1 MINGNTKHP
10 LGMLNDKKY
19 REHSIKNLNSNLK
32 YPDIL
37 VSFLTDN
44 MDIANRYN
52 GNINFSVP
60 NSMEKDSVQILRHN
74 QENLSIKINNYWS
87 SEIFIQSSN
96 KESITFID
104 DKLEKLSEIL
114 DS

>member
-1 MINGNTKHP
+1 MNSTEHP
-10 LGMLNDKKY
+10 LEMLNDKKY
-19 REHSIKNLNSNLK
+19 REHSIRFQNLK

-44 MDIANRYN
+44 MDIANRYA
-52 GNINFSVP
+52 GNVNFSTP
-60 NSMEKDSVQILRHN
+60 NSINKESVQILRHN
-74 QENLSIKINNYWS
+74 TENLSIVPNSFLY

-96 KESITFID
+96 KKSISFID

>member
-1 MINGNTKHP
+1 MINSTEHP
-10 LGMLNDKKY
+10 LGMLNNKKY
-19 REHSIKNLNSNLK
+19 REHSIRNLNSK

-44 MDIANRYN
+44 MDIANRYD
-52 GNINFSVP
+52 GNVNFSTP
-60 NSMEKDSVQILRHN
+60 NSMQKESVQILRHN
-74 QENLSIKINNYWS
+74 TENLSIGLNSFWS

-96 KESITFID
+96 KESISFID

>member
-1 MINGNTKHP
+1 MMNSTEHP
-10 LGMLNDKKY
+10 LGMLNNKKY
-19 REHSIKNLNSNLK
+19 RDYSIKNLNSK

-52 GNINFSVP
+52 GNVNFSVP
-60 NSMEKDSVQILRHN
+60 NSMKKESVQILRN
-74 QENLSIKINNYWS
+74 DTENFSIGLNSFWS
-87 SEIFIQSSN
+87 STIFIQSSN
-96 KESITFID
+96 KESISFID
-104 DKLEKLSEIL
+104 NKLEKLSEIL

>member
-1 MINGNTKHP
+1 MTNVNIWHP
-10 LGMLNDKKY
+10 LEMLNDKKY
-19 REHSIKNLNSNLK
+19 REYSIKNLNSK

-44 MDIANRYN
+44 MDIANRYD
-52 GNINFSVP
+52 GNVNFSTP
-60 NSMEKDSVQILRHN
+60 NSINKESVQILRHN
-74 QENLSIKINNYWS
+74 TEELSIELNSYFDSK
-87 SEIFIQSSN
+87 IFIQSSN
-96 KESITFID
+96 KESISFID

>member
-1 MINGNTKHP
+1 MMNSTEHP
-10 LGMLNDKKY
+10 LGMLNNKKY
-19 REHSIKNLNSNLK
+19 RDYSIKNLNLT

-44 MDIANRYN
+44 MDIANRYA
-52 GNINFSVP
+52 GRVNFSVP
-60 NSMEKDSVQILRHN
+60 NSIKKESVKILRN
-74 QENLSIKINNYWS
+74 NTELLSIVINNYWS
-87 SEIFIQSSN
+87 SDIFIQSSS
-96 KESITFID
+96 KQSISFID

>member
-1 MINGNTKHP
+1 MNSTEHP
-10 LGMLNDKKY
+10 LGMLNNKKY
-19 REHSIKNLNSNLK
+19 REYSIKNLNLK

-44 MDIANRYN
+44 MDVANRYN
-52 GNINFSVP
+52 GSVNFSVP
-60 NSMEKDSVQILRHN
+60 NSMKKESVQILRN
-74 QENLSIKINNYWS
+74 DTENFSIGLNSFWS
-87 SEIFIQSSN
+87 STIFIQSSN
-96 KESITFID
+96 KESISFID

>member
-1 MINGNTKHP
+1 MNSTEHP
-10 LGMLNDKKY
+10 LGMLNNKKY
-19 REHSIKNLNSNLK
+19 RDYSIKNLNST

-44 MDIANRYN
+44 MDIANRYA
-52 GNINFSVP
+52 GNVYFSAA
-60 NSMEKDSVQILRHN
+60 NSMKKESVQILRN
-74 QENLSIKINNYWS
+74 NAGSLSIVPNSYWS
-87 SEIFIQSSN
+87 SEIFIQSSS
-96 KESITFID
+96 KESISFID

>member
-1 MINGNTKHP
+1 MMNSTEHP
-10 LGMLNDKKY
+10 LGMLNNKKY
-19 REHSIKNLNSNLK
+19 RDYSIKNLNSK

-52 GNINFSVP
+52 GSVNFSVP
-60 NSMEKDSVQILRHN
+60 NSMKKESVQILRN
-74 QENLSIKINNYWS
+74 DTENFSIGLNSFWS
-87 SEIFIQSSN
+87 STIFIQSSN
-96 KESITFID
+96 KESISFID

-114 DS
+114 DL

>member
-1 MINGNTKHP
+1 MNSNIKHP
-10 LGMLNDKKY
+10 LEMLNDKKY
-19 REHSIKNLNSNLK
+19 REYSIKNLNSK

-52 GNINFSVP
+52 GNVNFSTP
-60 NSMEKDSVQILRHN
+60 NSINKKSVQILRSN
-74 QENLSIKINNYWS
+74 PEELSIGIKSYWS

-96 KESITFID
+96 KESISFID

>member
-1 MINGNTKHP
+1 MMNSTEHP
-10 LGMLNDKKY
+10 LEMLNEKKY
-19 REHSIKNLNSNLK
+19 RDYSIKNLNLT

-44 MDIANRYN
+44 MDIANRYS
-52 GNINFSVP
+52 GNVYFSVP
-60 NSMEKDSVQILRHN
+60 NSMEKKSVQILRSN
-74 QENLSIKINNYWS
+74 PEELSIGTNSYWS
-87 SEIFIQSSN
+87 SDIFIQSVN
-96 KESITFID
+96 KESISFID

>member
-1 MINGNTKHP
+1 MNSTEHP
-10 LGMLNDKKY
+10 LGTLNDKKY
-19 REHSIKNLNSNLK
+19 RESSIKNLNSK

-60 NSMEKDSVQILRHN
+60 NSMKKESVQILRLN
-74 QENLSIKINNYWS
+74 TENLSIVPNSFLY

>member
-1 MINGNTKHP
+1 MNSTEHP
-10 LGMLNDKKY
+10 LGMLNNKKY
-19 REHSIKNLNSNLK
+19 RDYSIKNLNSK

-52 GNINFSVP
+52 GNIINFSVP
-60 NSMEKDSVQILRHN
+60 NSMKKESVQIMRN
-74 QENLSIKINNYWS
+74 NTEELSIGLNSFWS
-87 SEIFIQSSN
+87 STIFIQSSN
-96 KESITFID
+96 KESISFID

>member
-1 MINGNTKHP
+1 MNSTEHP
-10 LGMLNDKKY
+10 LGMLNNKKY
-19 REHSIKNLNSNLK
+19 REHSIKNLNSK

-52 GNINFSVP
+52 GSVNFSVP
-60 NSMEKDSVQILRHN
+60 NSMKKESVQILRN
-74 QENLSIKINNYWS
+74 DTENFSIGLNSFWS
-87 SEIFIQSSN
+87 STIFIQSSG
-96 KESITFID
+96 KQSISFID

>member
-1 MINGNTKHP
+1 MMNSTEHP
-10 LGMLNDKKY
+10 LGMLNNKKY
-19 REHSIKNLNSNLK
+19 RDYSIKNLNSK

-44 MDIANRYN
+44 MDIANRHD
-52 GNINFSVP
+52 GMVNFSTP
-60 NSMEKDSVQILRHN
+60 NSINKESVQILRHN
-74 QENLSIKINNYWS
+74 TEELSIVLNNYWS
-87 SEIFIQSSN
+87 SDIFIQSVN
-96 KESITFID
+96 KESISFID

>member
-1 MINGNTKHP
+1 MNSTEHP
-10 LGMLNDKKY
+10 LGMLNNKKY
-19 REHSIKNLNSNLK
+19 REYSIKNLNSK

-52 GNINFSVP
+52 GSVNFSVP
-60 NSMEKDSVQILRHN
+60 NSMKKESVQILRN
-74 QENLSIKINNYWS
+74 DTKNFSIGLKSFWYSN
-87 SEIFIQSSN
+87 IFIQSSYR
-96 KESITFID
+96 ESISFID
-104 DKLEKLSEIL
+104 NKLEKLSEIL

>member
-1 MINGNTKHP
+1 MNSNIKHP
-10 LGMLNDKKY
+10 LEMLNEKKY
-19 REHSIKNLNSNLK
+19 REHSIKNLNSK

-60 NSMEKDSVQILRHN
+60 NSMKKESVSILRN
-74 QENLSIKINNYWS
+74 NIENLSIGLNSFWS
-87 SEIFIQSSN
+87 SEIFIQSSS
-96 KESITFID
+96 KQSISFID

-114 DS
+114 VS

>member
-1 MINGNTKHP
+1 MMNSTEHP
-10 LGMLNDKKY
+10 LGMLNNKKY
-19 REHSIKNLNSNLK
+19 REHSIKNLNSK

-44 MDIANRYN
+44 MDIANRHD
-52 GNINFSVP
+52 GMVNFSTP
-60 NSMEKDSVQILRHN
+60 NSINKESVQILRN
-74 QENLSIKINNYWS
+74 SVKNLSITLNSFLY

-96 KESITFID
+96 KKSISFID

>member
-10 LGMLNDKKY
+10 LEMLNEKKY
-19 REHSIKNLNSNLK
+19 RDSSIRNLNSK
-32 YPDIL
+32 YPDVL

-44 MDIANRYN
+44 MDIASRYD
-52 GNINFSVP
+52 GNVNFSAP
-60 NSMEKDSVQILRHN
+60 NSMKKESVQILRN
-74 QENLSIKINNYWS
+74 DTKNLSIVPNS
-87 SEIFIQSSN
+87 FLDSEIFIQSLN
-96 KESITFID
+96 KESISFID

>member
-1 MINGNTKHP
+1 MMNSTEHP
-10 LGMLNDKKY
+10 LGMLNNKKY
-19 REHSIKNLNSNLK
+19 RDYSIKNLNSK

-44 MDIANRYN
+44 MDIANRYD
-52 GNINFSVP
+52 GNVNFSVP
-60 NSMEKDSVQILRHN
+60 NSMKKESVQIMRN
-74 QENLSIKINNYWS
+74 NTEELSIELNSFWS
-87 SEIFIQSSN
+87 STIFIQSSS
-96 KESITFID
+96 KQSISFID

>member
-1 MINGNTKHP
+1 MNSTEHP
-10 LGMLNDKKY
+10 LGMLNNKKY
-19 REHSIKNLNSNLK
+19 RDYSIRNLNLK

-60 NSMEKDSVQILRHN
+60 NKMKKESVKILRN
-74 QENLSIKINNYWS
+74 NTELLSIVLNDYWS
-87 SEIFIQSSN
+87 SDIFIQSVN
-96 KESITFID
+96 KESISFID

>member
-1 MINGNTKHP
+1 MNSNIKHP
-10 LGMLNDKKY
+10 LEMLNEKKY
-19 REHSIKNLNSNLK
+19 RDYSIKNLNSK

-52 GNINFSVP
+52 GNINFSAP
-60 NSMEKDSVQILRHN
+60 NSMKKKSVQILRSN
-74 QENLSIKINNYWS
+74 PEELSIGIKSYWS

-96 KESITFID
+96 KQSISFID

>member
-1 MINGNTKHP
+1 MMNSTEHP
-10 LGMLNDKKY
+10 LEMLNDKKY
-19 REHSIKNLNSNLK
+19 REHSIKNLNSK

-44 MDIANRYN
+44 MDIANRYD
-52 GNINFSVP
+52 GNVNFSTP
-60 NSMEKDSVQILRHN
+60 NSINKESVQILRHN
-74 QENLSIKINNYWS
+74 TEELSIGLNSFLS
-87 SEIFIQSSN
+87 SKIFIQSSN
-96 KESITFID
+96 RESISFID

>member
-1 MINGNTKHP
+1 MNSTEHP
-10 LGMLNDKKY
+10 LGMLNNKKY
-19 REHSIKNLNSNLK
+19 REHSIKNLNSK

-44 MDIANRYN
+44 MDIANRYA
-52 GNINFSVP
+52 GSVNFSVP
-60 NSMEKDSVQILRHN
+60 NSIKKESVKILRN
-74 QENLSIKINNYWS
+74 NTKELSIELNSFFDSK
-87 SEIFIQSSN
+87 IFIQSSN
-96 KESITFID
+96 KESISFID

>member
-1 MINGNTKHP
+1 MNSTEHP
-10 LGMLNDKKY
+10 LGMLNNKKY
-19 REHSIKNLNSNLK
+19 IDYSIKNLNST

-60 NSMEKDSVQILRHN
+60 NSMEKESVQILRN
-74 QENLSIKINNYWS
+74 DTENFSIGLNSFWS
-87 SEIFIQSSN
+87 STIFIQSSN
-96 KESITFID
+96 KESISFID

>member
-1 MINGNTKHP
+1 MNSNIKHP
-10 LGMLNDKKY
+10 LEMLNEKKY
-19 REHSIKNLNSNLK
+19 RDYSIKNLNSK

-52 GNINFSVP
+52 RNVNFSVP
-60 NSMEKDSVQILRHN
+60 NSMKKESVQILRN
-74 QENLSIKINNYWS
+74 DTENFSIGLNSFWS
-87 SEIFIQSSN
+87 STIFIQSSN
-96 KESITFID
+96 KQSISFID

>member
-1 MINGNTKHP
+1 MNSTEHP
-10 LGMLNDKKY
+10 LEMLNDKKY
-19 REHSIKNLNSNLK
+19 IESSIKNLNST

-44 MDIANRYN
+44 MGIANRYA
-52 GNINFSVP
+52 GNVNFSVP
-60 NSMEKDSVQILRHN
+60 NSMKKESVQIMRHN
-74 QENLSIKINNYWS
+74 TKELSIGLNSFWS
-87 SEIFIQSSN
+87 STIFIQSSN
-96 KESITFID
+96 KQSISFID